1 MKFIWSLAI
10 FIFPL
15 FCFSQKNDSVI
26 RGGTFSNHHGLL
38 SFLYGLFFR
47 FQSKESRLISI
58 KFVQSFNFK
67 KMKQVTLSVPD
78 EKYSFF
84 IELMNSIDFVSIEDF
99 PPIPEEHKAIVMERI
114 KKSTENPDLLLD
126 WDEVKD
132 NFKFK

>member
-1 MKFIWSLAI
+1 
-10 FIFPL
+10 
-15 FCFSQKNDSVI
+15 
-26 RGGTFSNHHGLL
+26 
-38 SFLYGLFFR
+38 
-47 FQSKESRLISI
+47 
-58 KFVQSFNFK
+58 
-67 KMKQVTLSVPD
+67 MKQVTLSVPD